1 MPPGAS
7 RYLDIA
13 AELRERILGGEW
25 EPGAT
30 MPRMSELAR
39 SRTDFGFRGGRYFKD
54 DDGLS
59 VAIYEFDDLDGLERF
74 RRDPEHV
81 AVQRRGAEFFEWM
94 RNDVCVVERQDPMG
108 SIPLD
113 TTA

>member
-1 MPPGAS
+1 MVVLLAYYKVRPDVD
-7 RYLDIA
+7 LD
-13 AELRERILGGEW
+13 ELGKIGR
-25 EPGAT
+25 
-30 MPRMSELAR
+30 RMSELAR

>member
-39 SRTDFGFRGGRYFKD
+39 GYGVNRDTLARPRARAASRPAHRWIRRKVSTFRCGRSSTT
-54 DDGLS
+54 GLS
-59 VAIYEFDDLDGLERF
+59 LSMQYR
-74 RRDPEHV
+74 
-81 AVQRRGAEFFEWM
+81 
-94 RNDVCVVERQDPMG
+94 
-108 SIPLD
+108 
-113 TTA
+113 